1 MAVEA
6 FTAAHVGRNGI
17 DGHQSNV
24 AKISDHLFE
33 NVEMLADQKHFVA
46 IVAPDALELFNQ
58 LEIGMGGHEA
68 GLQSIL
74 GAVLR
79 GDHDD
84 AAGDDTGDTVRPG
97 APGGCDASVL
107 AVNLRFPYAL
117 DARH

>member
-6 FTAAHVGRNGI
+6 FTSAHVGRDWI
-17 DGHQSNV
+17 DGHQSNF

-33 NVEMLADQKHFVA
+33 NVEMLADQKHFFAV
-46 IVAPDALELFNQ
+46 VAPDPLELLDQF
-58 LEIGMGGHEA
+58 EIGMGGHEA

-84 AAGDDTGDTVRPG
+84 AAGGDTGGTVRPFTS
-97 APGGCDASVL
+97 GGRARNIL
-107 AVNLRFPYAL
+107 AVNL
-117 DARH
+117 